1 MKTRILL
8 FVLISSL
15 LFSCRNEYFDIGCI
29 FGNEKIESET
39 RELNYFEGIS
49 MSGSFEVYLTQEDK
63 SEILIETDENLFE
76 HIKTRITGDILY
88 VETKNSRCIRPSET
102 IKVFISTPDIR
113 EINLSGSGIIVCDTL
128 SSDKLYVR
136 ISGSGDV
143 ELNMDV
149 EEFEANISGSG
160 EMDLTGIASETDI
173 RISGSGEINAKN
185 LFQQAC
191 FIHISGSGDARVRVE
206 EYLDVNISGSGSVY
220 YYGSPEVNVSISG
233 SGKMIK
239 M

>member
-1 MKTRILL
+1 MKTKILL

-29 FGNEKIESET
+29 FGNEEITSET
-39 RELNYFEGIS
+39 RDLNYFEGVS
-49 MSGSFEVYLTQEDK
+49 LSGSFEVYLTQEDK

-88 VETKNSRCIRPSET
+88 VETKNFRCIRPSET
-102 IKVFISTPDIR
+102 VKVFISTPDIR
-113 EINLSGSGIIVCDTL
+113 EINLSGSGLIVCDTL
-128 SSDKLYVR
+128 SSDRLYVR

-143 ELNMDV
+143 ELNINVD
-149 EEFEANISGSG
+149 EFEAKISGSG
-160 EMDLTGIASETDI
+160 EMDLTGVASETDI
-173 RISGSGEINAKN
+173 KISGSGEINARD
-185 LFQQAC
+185 LYSQAC
-191 FIHISGSGDARVRVE
+191 FINISGSGDARISVE
-206 EYLDVNISGSGSVY
+206 DYLDVNISGSGSVY
-220 YYGSPEVNVSISG
+220 YYGDPELSVSISG